1 METAEKALKE
11 AEKMQSE
18 IRYLK
23 DEIEKILNDK
33 DTRGKVLISDFSKG
47 ADDREDDDFEDFLDN
62 FDKSKENV
70 QMIDSLKVVL
80 LKREEEIEK
89 LWMEKEDLIKKLNLI
104 NGSLNGTSE
113 MSIINED
120 NIVDKMQKLS
130 KLSKEY
136 KLERDSYKMQ
146 VDFLKDEVRS
156 LGKEIQELRN
166 KTKF

>member
-1 METAEKALKE
+1 MNA
-11 AEKMQSE
+11 
-18 IRYLK
+18 K
-23 DEIEKILNDK
+23 DRIEKILNDK